1 VDAGHWERHGTK
13 VIVMNNEKLS
23 PEKEMVENL
32 IAITTIFSAR
42 FHGLRSYKRSLE
54 KVVGNADK
62 QKDQA

>member
-1 VDAGHWERHGTK
+1 
-13 VIVMNNEKLS
+13 MNNEKLS